1 MTQTDEEQGYATHG
15 TGVVVRPVDN
25 DQSPAHDDC
34 HDDDHASPPSSS
46 YYYSSSEAAAMRD
59 DDESDAAAAKQQQQK
74 TLAKGAEC
82 RICLSSE
89 QSESFVQPCLC
100 DGSLKYAHLHCLKSW
115 VHERQRL
122 SCEICK
128 AKYAEP
134 LLPEL
139 KEEMHDPDHAG
150 SGGSVTRQG
159 YTVDDNHSPR
169 VFILPGMAHDG
180 SNTRQRNNNKA
191 LINIFIIAFVIIVIV
206 VILVVLGLNASQ
218 HTWAAVLLRIIAFG
232 LPLLIIGRAFIV
244 CCEMRRTSATLS
256 NQHTYDNPRSTNA
269 SSFYVMS

>member
-25 DQSPAHDDC
+25 DQSRAH
-34 HDDDHASPPSSS
+34 HDDHASPPSSS
-46 YYYSSSEAAAMRD
+46 SSSEAAAMRD
-59 DDESDAAAAKQQQQK
+59 DDESDAAAAKQQQKK

-256 NQHTYDNPRSTNA
+256 NQHTYENSRSRNA